1 MKGIERFI
9 ELCLKTWPDDS
20 LSFHI
25 FNSPLG
31 EKVLQVGIGGWLMPG
46 TFEEKH
52 LAQPRGM
59 INTIKMTLDDS
70 VRLMP

>member
-9 ELCLKTWPDDS
+9 ELCMETWPDSS

-25 FNSPLG
+25 FDSPLG
-31 EKVLQVGIGGWLMPG
+31 EKVLQVGINGWLMPG

-52 LAQPRGM
+52 LAQPKGM
-59 INTIKMTLDDS
+59 IQTMKMTTDD
-70 VRLMP
+70 VVKLMP